1 MIVQVVG
8 KQEMSFETKD
18 GSHIDGTNLFAL
30 TSNPNVDGFEAI
42 KVFVPR
48 TIDIPKGLE
57 INKKA
62 NIDFN
67 HKGKIVGISLVQ

>member
-18 GSHIDGTNLFAL
+18 GSHVEGTNIFAL
-30 TSNPNVDGFEAI
+30 TSNPNVNGFEAM
-42 KVFVPR
+42 KVFVPK
-48 TIDIPKGLE
+48 TIEIPKGLE
-57 INKKA
+57 LNKKV

-67 HKGKIVGISLVQ
+67 HKGKIVGINLI

>member
-18 GSHIDGTNLFAL
+18 GSHVEGTNLFGL
-30 TSNPNVDGFEAI
+30 TSNPNVDGLEVL

-48 TIDIPKGLE
+48 TIEIPKGLE
-57 INKKA
+57 LN
-62 NIDFN
+62 
-67 HKGKIVGISLVQ
+67 KIVGINLI

>member
-1 MIVQVVG
+1 MVVQVVG

-18 GSHIDGTNLFAL
+18 GSHVEGTNLFGL
-30 TSNPNVDGFEAI
+30 TSNPNVNGLEAL

-48 TIDIPKGLE
+48 TIEIPKGLE
-57 INKKA
+57 LNKKV

-67 HKGKIVGISLVQ
+67 HKGKIVGINLI

>member
-18 GSHIDGTNLFAL
+18 GSHVEGTNIFAL
-30 TSNPNVDGFEAI
+30 TSNPNVNGFEAM
-42 KVFVPR
+42 KVFVPK
-48 TIDIPKGLE
+48 TIEIPKGLE
-57 INKKA
+57 LNKKV

-67 HKGKIVGISLVQ
+67 HKGKIVGINII

>member
-18 GSHIDGTNLFAL
+18 GSHVEGTNIFAL
-30 TSNPNVDGFEAI
+30 TSNPNVNGFEAL
-42 KVFVPR
+42 KVFVPK
-48 TIDIPKGLE
+48 TIEIPKGLE
-57 INKKA
+57 LNKKV

-67 HKGKIVGISLVQ
+67 HKGKIVGINLI